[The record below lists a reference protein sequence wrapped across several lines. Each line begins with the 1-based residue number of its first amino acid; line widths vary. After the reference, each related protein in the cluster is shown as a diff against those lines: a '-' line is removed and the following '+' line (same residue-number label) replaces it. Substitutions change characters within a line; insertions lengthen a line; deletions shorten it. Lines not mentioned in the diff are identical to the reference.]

1 MASSGTRSP
10 RKRLSALVGLLPHQC
25 CSARRCRHHETTSA
39 TTIVTTA
46 AACVAASITPLRSLR
61 PCRDGVCAI
70 SHDYTVSLCRFP
82 SFGQYGSRSCIRSPK
97 SVRWKDRLGD
107 ELLALSDTVGLAM
120 LRNGIRC
127 RVGQM
132 DGRFG
137 SPPLQPWWKKG
148 ASDAFPREDPAVDQG
163 RPPTTSIAFPPSG
176 AMR

>member
-1 MASSGTRSP
+1 MRDITRLH
-10 RKRLSALVGLLPHQC
+10 RVALSLSL
-25 CSARRCRHHETTSA
+25 
-39 TTIVTTA
+39 
-46 AACVAASITPLRSLR
+46 LRSANIHTHTRCFTL
-61 PCRDGVCAI
+61 
-70 SHDYTVSLCRFP
+70 SLSLFLFSFSLSLYGLHSFP
-82 SFGQYGSRSCIRSPK
+82 PALGQYGSRSCIRSPK

-137 SPPLQPWWKKG
+137 SPPLQPWWEKG